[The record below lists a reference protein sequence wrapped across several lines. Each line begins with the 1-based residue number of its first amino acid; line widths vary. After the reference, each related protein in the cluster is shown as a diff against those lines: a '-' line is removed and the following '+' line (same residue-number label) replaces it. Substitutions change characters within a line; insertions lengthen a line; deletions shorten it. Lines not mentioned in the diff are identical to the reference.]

1 MVTSCVLGVWRPALL
16 IHPQRDEQL
25 WVGEGHGKPG
35 PGEQELRNSILRNY
49 ALSSLKCKRVGDFPD
64 GPVVKNQPCDAGDAG
79 LIPGWGTK
87 IPHATGLMPQLWS
100 LRAATKAPT

>member
-25 WVGEGHGKPG
+25 WVGEGHGNPG
-35 PGEQELRNSILRNY
+35 PGEQELRNSVLRNY

-64 GPVVKNQPCDAGDAG
+64 GPVVKNLPCNAGDAG

-100 LRAATKAPT
+100 LRAAT